1 MFAALKRRM
10 RRFAAAP
17 SGTRFRA
24 HYERVKK
31 AHPSALRT
39 MIAIGVGMIL
49 LAAGLFTRPIALMMA
64 IELGVIVVAIQMPNG
79 WYWTT
84 RGTEFAAILFVVCCA
99 FVLGGGGRFS
109 LDRKL
114 GKEF

>member
-39 MIAIGVGMIL
+39 MLAIGVGMIL
-49 LAAGLFTRPIALMMA
+49 LAAGLAMLVLPGPGILVGTIGAALLAGESLFMA
-64 IELGVIVVAIQMPNG
+64 RL
-79 WYWTT
+79 
-84 RGTEFAAILFVVCCA
+84 
-99 FVLGGGGRFS
+99 
-109 LDRKL
+109 LDRIDL
-114 GKEF
+114 WLTGLWHRWRRR